1 MGNHFNTSDRTGK
14 KSKELRVLYDDPI
27 IIPHDPEPSERT
39 PLPADNSDW
48 TGLVL
53 IGGSIV
59 VLLCL
64 WWLAPDWMDTV
75 WKNLI
80 RQIFHFA
87 GQ

>member
-1 MGNHFNTSDRTGK
+1 MGNRFNTSDQPNK
-14 KSKELRVLYDDPI
+14 KSKALRVLYDDPI
-27 IIPHDPEPSERT
+27 IIPHDPQ
-39 PLPADNSDW
+39 PADETPPPAANGDW

-64 WWLAPDWMDTV
+64 WWLAPEWMETV

-80 RQIFHFA
+80 QRIFHFA

>member
-1 MGNHFNTSDRTGK
+1 MARRLGRN
-14 KSKELRVLYDDPI
+14 SKVLRVLYDDPI
-27 IIPHDPEPSERT
+27 IIPHDPQPAEET
-39 PLPADNSDW
+39 PLPADNGDW

-59 VLLCL
+59 VLFCL
-64 WWLAPDWMDTV
+64 WWLVPDWMETV

-80 RQIFHFA
+80 RHIFYFA